1 MSPSRITIR
10 AANWPLRVKILVTIC
25 VSAFY
30 IVLLGA
36 LGLHGLAA
44 VEREA
49 VTLRTKWLPA
59 CDAVNGMGRAIALR
73 RIAEDSSFLSTDPAI
88 LARDAQTVADQTRAY
103 DAGRQ
108 LYGALPLDMAEQNR
122 LAILDEKLSAY
133 DAVRARAAALA
144 AAGDREQAI
153 RFWNNGAGLT
163 FRDVNTALNEIEA
176 ATQADAARAARR
188 STDAHRGA
196 ELQLLAGAA
205 FVLVVAVVGSMLL
218 MAGVIWPLAALTSRL
233 ASLLE
238 GDLDRGIP
246 GIWRRDDFGLFA
258 VGLSRLR
265 DAMVRHRALEQES
278 AADTAA
284 RSARADAME
293 ALIHRFEAQ
302 AAGLLGRVAASAA
315 RFRAAS
321 QDLGEAADR
330 TSVRTGE
337 ARGSTART
345 AESVNAMAGAAE
357 ELSVS
362 IREVAAQVGR
372 AAAAAGRTRA
382 QVEHSRASVDGLAS
396 TAGRVADV
404 VDLIGR
410 IAGQTNLLALNATIE
425 AARAGEAGRG
435 FAVVAGE
442 VKALAAQTARA
453 TGEIAAQIEAMRG
466 AVAEAVRSIALTADG
481 IRELDG
487 AASAVASAAEQQSGA
502 TAAIACGA
510 QDAARETES
519 ASGHVAAV
527 TEDAAAGRDA
537 AAAVLATA
545 GDLTEAAD
553 AMRAEVGRFLA
564 EVRTA

>member
-1 MSPSRITIR
+1 MR
-10 AANWPLRVKILVTIC
+10 AVANLPLRVKLLVAISVCVLYILV
-25 VSAFY
+25 
-30 IVLLGA
+30 LGA
-36 LGLHGLAA
+36 LGMHGLAA

-49 VTLRTKWLPA
+49 VTLRAKWLPA
-59 CDAVNGMGRAIALR
+59 CDVVNGMGRAIALR
-73 RIAEDSSFLSTDPAI
+73 HIAEDRSFLSTDPAI
-88 LARDAQTVADQTRAY
+88 LAHDTQIVADQTRTY
-103 DAGRQ
+103 QAGRQ
-108 LYGALPLDMAEQNR
+108 LYGALPLDAAEQAQLGVLDAG
-122 LAILDEKLSAY
+122 LAAY
-133 DAVRARAAALA
+133 DAVRARAAALV
-144 AAGDREQAI
+144 AAGDREQAVRI
-153 RFWNNGAGLT
+153 WNNDAGVA
-163 FRDVNTALNEIEA
+163 FRHLNAALDEIEA
-176 ATQADAARAARR
+176 ATQADAAAAARR
-188 STDAHRGA
+188 STDAYRRA
-196 ELQLLAGAA
+196 DLQLLAGVA
-205 FVLVVAVVGSMLL
+205 FVIVIAVGGSILL
-218 MAGVIWPLAALTSRL
+218 MAAVIWPLAALTSRL
-233 ASLLE
+233 ASLLN

-246 GIWRRDDFGLFA
+246 GTWRRDDFGLFA
-258 VGLSRLR
+258 VALSRLR
-265 DAMVRHRALEQES
+265 DAMVQRRAQEQER
-278 AADTAA
+278 AADAAA

-293 ALIHRFEAQ
+293 ALIRGFEAQ

-330 TSVRTGE
+330 TSIRTGE

-345 AESVNAMAGAAE
+345 AESVNAMAGVAE

-382 QVEHSRASVDGLAS
+382 QVEHSRASVDGLADA
-396 TAGRVADV
+396 AGRVADV

-410 IAGQTNLLALNATIE
+410 VAGQTNLLALNATIE

-453 TGEIAAQIEAMRG
+453 TSEIAAQIEAMRG

-502 TAAIACGA
+502 TISIASGA
-510 QDAARETES
+510 QHAARETEA

-545 GDLTEAAD
+545 GELTEAAD

-564 EVRTA
+564 EVRVA

>member
-1 MSPSRITIR
+1 MR
-10 AANWPLRVKILVTIC
+10 AVAHLPLRVKLLTAISVC
-25 VSAFY
+25 
-30 IVLLGA
+30 VLLGLLLSM
-36 LGLHGLAA
+36 LGLHGLAG

-49 VTLRTKWLPA
+49 IALRTKWLPA
-59 CDAVNGMGRAIALR
+59 CDTVNGMGRAVALQR
-73 RIAEDSSFLSTDPAI
+73 VAEGRSLVSADPAI
-88 LARDAQTVADQTRAY
+88 LARDAQIVADQARAY
-103 DAGRQ
+103 QTGRR
-108 LYGALPLDMAEQNR
+108 LYGALPLDAAEQVR
-122 LAILDEKLSAY
+122 LVTLDQKLAAY
-133 DAVRARAAALA
+133 DAVRARAAALV

-153 RFWNNGAGLT
+153 RSWDTEAGLA
-163 FRDVNTALNEIEA
+163 FRDVNAALDKVETATKA
-176 ATQADAARAARR
+176 AAADAARR
-188 STDAHRGA
+188 STEAHRRA
-196 ELQLLAGAA
+196 ELQILAGLA
-205 FVLVVAVVGSMLL
+205 FSTVTAVVGWLL
-218 MAGVIWPLAALTSRL
+218 LTAGVVRPLAALTSRL

-238 GDLDRGIP
+238 GNLDRGIP
-246 GIWRRDDFGLFA
+246 GTWRRDELGFLA
-258 VGLSRLR
+258 VALSRLR
-265 DAMVRHRALEQES
+265 DAMVQHKALEQER
-278 AADTAA
+278 AADAAA
-284 RSARADAME
+284 RSTRADAME
-293 ALIHRFEAQ
+293 ALIRRFEAQ

-315 RFRAAS
+315 RFRTAS

-337 ARGSTART
+337 ARGSTTRT

-362 IREVAAQVGR
+362 IREVAAQVSR

-396 TAGRVADV
+396 AAGRVADV
-404 VDLIGR
+404 VELIGR
-410 IAGQTNLLALNATIE
+410 VAGQTNLLALNATIE

-453 TGEIAAQIEAMRG
+453 TSEIATQIEAMRG

-487 AASAVASAAEQQSGA
+487 AASAVAGAAEQQSGA
-502 TAAIACGA
+502 TASIACGA
-510 QDAARETES
+510 QNAARETES

-545 GDLTEAAD
+545 GELTEAAD

-564 EVRTA
+564 EVRAA

>member
-1 MSPSRITIR
+1 MR
-10 AANWPLRVKILVTIC
+10 AAAHVPLRVKLLAAVGVCILL
-25 VSAFY
+25 AL
-30 IVLLGA
+30 LLGV
-36 LGLHGLAA
+36 LGRHGLAE

-49 VTLRTKWLPA
+49 VALRTKWLPA
-59 CDAVNGMGRAIALR
+59 CDAVNGMGRAVALR
-73 RIAEDSSFLSTDPAI
+73 RIAEGRSLASSDPAI
-88 LARDAQTVADQTRAY
+88 LARDAQIVAEQTRAY
-103 DAGRQ
+103 EAGRRS
-108 LYGALPLDMAEQNR
+108 YGALPLDAAEQAR
-122 LAILDEKLSAY
+122 LAILDQKLAAY
-133 DAVRARAAALA
+133 DAARARDAALA

-153 RFWNNGAGLT
+153 RSWDTDATLA
-163 FRDVNTALNEIEA
+163 FRDVNAALDEVETATTAGA
-176 ATQADAARAARR
+176 ADTARR
-188 STDAHRGA
+188 SNEAYRVAD
-196 ELQLLAGAA
+196 LQILAGVA
-205 FVLVVAVVGSMLL
+205 FACVIAVTGWMLL
-218 MAGVIWPLAALTSRL
+218 VAGVVRPLGALTSRL

-238 GDLDRGIP
+238 GELDRGIP
-246 GIWRRDDFGLFA
+246 GTWRQDDFGFLA
-258 VGLSRLR
+258 VALSRLR
-265 DAMVRHRALEQES
+265 DAMVQRRALEQER

-357 ELSVS
+357 ELSAS

-425 AARAGEAGRG
+425 AARAGDAGRG

-453 TGEIAAQIEAMRG
+453 TGEIATQIEAMRG

-502 TAAIACGA
+502 TAAIAFGA